1 MTPLFRR
8 IIAENRLTVMTLSL
22 ALLANLLAYV
32 LIVRPLEAKS
42 TGASDRAGAAENS
55 LRAAEGE
62 MAQSEGLL
70 KGKAN
75 ADQELDAFYK
85 KVLPSDMTAAR
96 RMTYAS
102 LPALAKKAGVRYEAR
117 TTSIE
122 AVDRE
127 GHLEKMSIRMIL
139 EGDYASLRQF
149 IYALEVAPEFVI
161 IDDVTLVQANGN
173 DPLRLTIDL
182 STYYRLP
189 PNAS

>member
-8 IIAENRLTVMTLSL
+8 IVAENRFTVMTLSL
-22 ALLANLLAYV
+22 ALVANLLAYV

-42 TGASDRAGAAENS
+42 TGAADRASAAANS

-62 MAQSEGLL
+62 MAQSEGLV

-75 ADQELDAFYK
+75 ADEELDAFYK

-117 TTSIE
+117 TTSID

-182 STYYRLP
+182 STYYRLS

>member
-42 TGASDRAGAAENS
+42 TGAADRAGAAENS

-62 MAQSEGLL
+62 MAQSEGLV

-139 EGDYASLRQF
+139 EGDYTSLRQF

-173 DPLRLTIDL
+173 DPLRLTIEL

>member
-8 IIAENRLTVMTLSL
+8 IVAENRLVVATLSL
-22 ALLANLLAYV
+22 ALLANLLAYI

-42 TGASDRAGAAENS
+42 SGAADRAVAAANG
-55 LRAAEGE
+55 LRAAEAE
-62 MAQSEGLL
+62 MAQSDGLV
-70 KGKAN
+70 KGKAT
-75 ADQELDAFYK
+75 ADEELDAFYK
-85 KVLPSDMTAAR
+85 KVLPSDMTQAR

-122 AVDRE
+122 TVDRE

-139 EGDYASLRQF
+139 QGDYNSLRQF

-161 IDDVTLVQANGN
+161 IDDVTLVEGNG
-173 DPLRLTIDL
+173 DEPLRLTIDL